1 MSGLRIGLLVD
12 RVDKGYYLAEAVA
25 LAGHQVSRSVLL
37 GGPEADGLDPNQA
50 DAWVVDLSLSLS
62 QAQVAPQALEKLLDL
77 RPLILGDSG
86 DYAPGSEPHQAWL
99 RRILVKLRQLT
110 GDLNLAAAPRAE
122 QLWILAASTGG
133 PAAVSDFLSR
143 LPEGLNVAL
152 LYIQHI
158 DQSYTDTLLK
168 MMSRGTFN
176 TVLAAEGQVLTR
188 GQLVVVSSRERVKV
202 LANGTLSFPGEPW
215 AGAYAPSVDQL
226 VAEAA
231 HLYGERLGLIVF
243 SGMGE
248 DGAAASRL
256 VRRYGGQVWAQAP
269 ASCVSPSMPEA
280 VLACRT
286 VTTSGTPEE
295 LAQCLVKSE
304 WAWRTASSASS
315 SAISSSASKATA
327 SQATTSERSI
337 YESSRVH

>member
-1 MSGLRIGLLVD
+1 VSGLRIGLLVD
-12 RVDKGYYLAEAVA
+12 RADKGYYLAEAVA
-25 LAGHQVSRSVLL
+25 LAGHQVSHSVLL
-37 GGPEADGLDPNQA
+37 AGPETDALDPNQA
-50 DAWVVDLSLSLS
+50 DAWVVDLSLS
-62 QAQVAPQALEKLLDL
+62 QAQVAPQALERLLDQ

-86 DYAPGSEPHQAWL
+86 DYAPGSDSHQAWL

-110 GDLNLAAAPRAE
+110 GDLNLEAAPRAE
-122 QLWILAASTGG
+122 RLWILAASTGG

-143 LPEGLNVAL
+143 LPEGLNLAL

-158 DQSYTDTLLK
+158 DQSYTDTLIK
-168 MMSRGTFN
+168 MMSRGAFHT
-176 TVLAAEGQVLTR
+176 TLAAEGQVLTP

-202 LANGTLSFPGEPW
+202 LGNGTLSFPGEPW

-280 VLACRT
+280 VLACGT

-295 LAQCLVKSE
+295 LARYLAMSE
-304 WAWRTASSASS
+304 WDRRRVSSASG
-315 SAISSSASKATA
+315 SASSSASKATA

>member
-12 RVDKGYYLAEAVA
+12 RTDKGYYLAEAVA
-25 LAGHQVSRSVLL
+25 LAGHQVSHSVLL
-37 GGPEADGLDPNQA
+37 DEPAAEALNPNQA
-50 DAWVVDLSLSLS
+50 DAWVVDLSLS
-62 QAQVAPQALEKLLDL
+62 QTQVAPQALERLLDQ

-86 DYAPGSEPHQAWL
+86 DYPPGSGPHQAWL

-110 GDLNLAAAPRAE
+110 GDLNLATAPRAE

-133 PAAVSDFLSR
+133 PAAVSEFLSQ
-143 LPEGLNVAL
+143 LPEGLDLAL

-158 DQSYTDTLLK
+158 DQSYTDTLIK

-176 TVLAAEGQVLTR
+176 TVLATEGQVLTQ

-202 LANGTLSFPGEPW
+202 LGNGTLSFPGEPW

-256 VRRYGGQVWAQAP
+256 VRRYGGQVWVQTP
-269 ASCVSPSMPEA
+269 ASCVSSSMPEA
-280 VLACRT
+280 VLASGT
-286 VTTSGTPEE
+286 VTASGTPTE
-295 LAQCLVKSE
+295 LAQSLAKLDR
-304 WAWRTASSASS
+304 AGG
-315 SAISSSASKATA
+315 IASKATA
-327 SQATTSERSI
+327 TKATTSKRSI

>member
-12 RVDKGYYLAEAVA
+12 RPDKGYYLAEAVA
-25 LAGHQVSRSVLL
+25 LAGHQVSCSMLL
-37 GGPEADGLDPNQA
+37 GNPAADALDSSQA
-50 DAWVVDLSLSLS
+50 DAWVVDLSLA
-62 QAQVAPQALEKLLDL
+62 QAQVAPQALERLLDQ
-77 RPLILGDSG
+77 RPLILGDSS
-86 DYAPGSEPHQAWL
+86 DYTPGSGSHQAWL
-99 RRILVKLRQLT
+99 RRTLVKLRQLT
-110 GDLNLAAAPRAE
+110 GDLNLVTAPRAE

-133 PAAVSDFLSR
+133 PAAISEFLSE
-143 LPEGLNVAL
+143 LPADLDLAL

-158 DQSYTDTLLK
+158 DQSYTDTLIK
-168 MMSRGTFN
+168 MMSRRAFN

-188 GQLVVVSSRERVKV
+188 GQLVVVSSQERVKV
-202 LANGTLSFPGEPW
+202 LGNGTLSFPGEPW

-256 VRRYGGQVWAQAP
+256 VRRYGGQVWAQTP
-269 ASCVSPSMPEA
+269 ASCVSSSMPEA
-280 VLACRT
+280 VLASGT
-286 VTTSGTPEE
+286 VTTSGTPTE
-295 LAQCLVKSE
+295 LAQYLAKSD
-304 WAWRTASSASS
+304 WVGGVAGKAASA
-315 SAISSSASKATA
+315 ASKE
-327 SQATTSERSI
+327 TTSKRSI